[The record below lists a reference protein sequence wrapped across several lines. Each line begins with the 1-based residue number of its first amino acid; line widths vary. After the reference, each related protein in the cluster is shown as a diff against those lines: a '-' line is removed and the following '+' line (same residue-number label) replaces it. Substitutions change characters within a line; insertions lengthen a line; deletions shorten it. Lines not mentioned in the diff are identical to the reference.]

1 MATKKAK
8 TDEDPIWVCVD
19 SLIHNGA
26 LFKHGDTCLA
36 SETEDVRRDQPASF
50 LRWPAPPEEI
60 RRANAAILRESWN
73 RSQPERRR
81 SGPSGSG
88 HDGACW

>member
-26 LFKHGDTCLA
+26 LFKHGDTYLA

-50 LRWPAPPEEI
+50 LRWPATPEEI
-60 RRANAAILRESWN
+60 RRANAAILRE
-73 RSQPERRR
+73 RLEPEPEPEPTPKRAKRVR
-81 SGPSGSG
+81 
-88 HDGACW
+88 A